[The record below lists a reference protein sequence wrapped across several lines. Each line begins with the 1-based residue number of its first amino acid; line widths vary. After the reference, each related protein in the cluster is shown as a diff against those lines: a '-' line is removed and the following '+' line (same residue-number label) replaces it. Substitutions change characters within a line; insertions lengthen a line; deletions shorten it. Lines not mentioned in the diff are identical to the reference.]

1 MVKKLDLSNV
11 KASGGDGG
19 FTPLPEGAYVV
30 EIVAV
35 MDNEEREYLEVTF
48 DVAEGEYA
56 GYYSDEWGV
65 AHPYAH
71 QIKVSYKEKALGM
84 LKGWLDA
91 LTASNPGFD
100 AEACFNGI
108 VDACERATEAHRLA
122 SEAAARAARANLNAA
137 PDAQLFAAEACDAE
151 AHAAT
156 SDAMLVTMWGMFQ
169 GRKFGLAV
177 LNEYEDWQ
185 SRPLNNPRLDWSNA
199 KRLTAQAVREG
210 TFTWQKRDE
219 RHTPKERPAQVQ
231 SVGDADIP
239 F

>member
-35 MDNEEREYLEVTF
+35 VDNEEREYMEVTF

-84 LKGWLDA
+84 LKGWLEA

-100 AEACFNGI
+100 AEA
-108 VDACERATEAHRLA
+108 VLYA
-122 SEAAARAARANLNAA
+122 SADTPAL
-137 PDAQLFAAEACDAE
+137 L
-151 AHAAT
+151 
-156 SDAMLVTMWGMFQ
+156 GMFQ

-177 LNEYEDWQ
+177 LMEYADWQ
-185 SRPLNNPRLDWSNA
+185 GKPLNNPRLDWSNA

>member
-11 KASGGDGG
+11 KASVDGGG

-30 EIVAV
+30 QIVAV
-35 MDNEEREYLEVTF
+35 NDVEDREYLEVTF

-65 AHPYAH
+65 AHPFAH
-71 QIKVSYKEKALGM
+71 QIKVSYKDKALGM

-100 AEACFNGI
+100 AEAVFN
-108 VDACERATEAHRLA
+108 
-122 SEAAARAARANLNAA
+122 AAADTPAL
-137 PDAQLFAAEACDAE
+137 L
-151 AHAAT
+151 
-156 SDAMLVTMWGMFQ
+156 GMFQ
-169 GRKFGLAV
+169 GRVFGLAV
-177 LNEYEDWQ
+177 LMEYEDF
-185 SRPLNNPRLDWSNA
+185 RGKPLNNPRLDWGDA

-210 TFTWQKRDE
+210 AFTWQKRDE
-219 RHTPKERPAQVQ
+219 RHTPKERPVQAQG
-231 SVGDADIP
+231 VGDADIP

>member
-11 KASGGDGG
+11 TASNGDGG

-30 EIVAV
+30 QIVAV
-35 MDNEEREYLEVTF
+35 TDVEDREYLEVTF

-100 AEACFNGI
+100 AEACFN
-108 VDACERATEAHRLA
+108 
-122 SEAAARAARANLNAA
+122 AAADA
-137 PDAQLFAAEACDAE
+137 PAL
-151 AHAAT
+151 
-156 SDAMLVTMWGMFQ
+156 LGMFQ
-169 GRKFGLAV
+169 GRVFGLAV

-185 SRPLNNPRLDWSNA
+185 GKPLNNPRLDWSNA

-210 TFTWQKRDE
+210 TFTWQKRDG
-219 RHTPKERPAQVQ
+219 RHTPKERPVQAQLQ
-231 SVGDADIP
+231 GVGDADIP

>member
-1 MVKKLDLSNV
+1 MVKKLDLRNV
-11 KASGGDGG
+11 TASSGDGG

-30 EIVAV
+30 QITAIV
-35 MDNEEREYLEVTF
+35 DNEEREYLEVTF

-71 QIKVSYKEKALGM
+71 QIKVSYKDKALGM

-100 AEACFNGI
+100 AEACFN
-108 VDACERATEAHRLA
+108 
-122 SEAAARAARANLNAA
+122 AAADSPAL
-137 PDAQLFAAEACDAE
+137 L
-151 AHAAT
+151 
-156 SDAMLVTMWGMFQ
+156 GMFQ
-169 GRKFGLAV
+169 GRVFGLAV
-177 LNEYEDWQ
+177 LMEYEDWQ
-185 SRPLNNPRLDWSNA
+185 GRPLNNPRLDWSNA

-210 TFTWQKRDE
+210 TFAWQKRDE

-231 SVGDADIP
+231 TVGDADIP